1 MKPLEPSLQCPLPDL
16 TATLRLA
23 GAIAPCMRPGF
34 LIYLSGELGAGKTS
48 FTRALLGTIGHEGQV
63 KSPTFALMEP
73 YNLEKFE
80 LHHFDFY
87 RLSEPEAWR
96 DAGFEES
103 FDGTIAVVIEWP
115 EMAGDTLPV
124 PDLWL
129 HFDWMQADA
138 GPERLVRLAAGTDRG
153 RACLSALP
161 DAVSCSAAHSPGS
174 GCAAR

>member
-48 FTRALLGTIGHEGQV
+48 FTRALLGTLGHEGKV

-80 LHHFDFY
+80 LLHFDFY